1 MGAIL
6 NLTYAIGDVHGCAD
20 LLQKMLSTIEADADG
35 EPYRVIFLGDI
46 IDRGSNSRAAMELVC
61 HTIDTLPGSFLIQGN
76 HEELLLRV
84 LACDDNSDR
93 VLEHWKKQG
102 GDTTFWSYSFL
113 GYENSSLILDE
124 FEELYPRH
132 LRALKESVSY
142 VIEGQ
147 YLFVHAGIR
156 PGVMMAEQKEK
167 DLRWLREGFLD
178 FEGDHGYTVVHGHTI
193 TDNFQPER
201 HPNRINLDSGAYVS
215 GRLSALKAINGER
228 EEILSVSL

>member
-1 MGAIL
+1 MK
-6 NLTYAIGDVHGCAD
+6 LTYAIGDVHGCAD

-61 HTIDTLPGSFLIQGN
+61 HTLDTLPGSFLIQGN

-84 LACDDNSDR
+84 LACDENSDR

-102 GDTTFWSYSFL
+102 GDTTFCSYSFL

-156 PGVMMAEQKEK
+156 PGVTIAEQKEK
-167 DLRWLREGFLD
+167 DLRWIREGFLD

-215 GRLSALKAINGER
+215 GRLSALKVINGER
-228 EEILSVSL
+228 ETMLTVSP

>member
-1 MGAIL
+1 MESSGI
-6 NLTYAIGDVHGCAD
+6 TYAIGDVHGCAE
-20 LLQKMLSTIEADADG
+20 LLQKMLTTIEADADG
-35 EPYRVIFLGDI
+35 EQYRVIFLGDI
-46 IDRGSNSRAAMELVC
+46 IDRGPDSRAAMELVC
-61 HTIDTLPGSFLIQGN
+61 RKLDALPGSYLIQGN

-84 LACDDNSDR
+84 LACDGNSER
-93 VLEHWKKQG
+93 VLQHWKNQG

-113 GYENSSLILDE
+113 GYENSSLIFAE

-156 PGVMMAEQKEK
+156 PGLTMAEQKEK
-167 DLRWLREGFLD
+167 DLRWIREGFLD

-215 GRLSALKAINGER
+215 GRLSALKVINGER
-228 EEILSVSL
+228 ETMLTVSL